1 MSKKDVKLMLSV
13 DFSFQKDYVL
23 ENEHALLRPLMQE
36 DVRHL
41 SVFSMHE
48 PALWEY
54 SLQSAAGIG
63 NLTQYV
69 ETAIAGRAAGHSY
82 PFIIFCKKSKKYAGT
97 TRFYDIDLLNAGCLL
112 GYTWI
117 GKEFQGTGLNR
128 QCKWLLFQFA
138 FDQCQFH
145 RVALRSDVNNLR
157 SIRAMEAIGCVSEGI
172 LREHIVL
179 QDGSWR
185 TSRLFSVLKSEW
197 ERGLKQK
204 LNDRC

>member
-1 MSKKDVKLMLSV
+1 MLSV

-69 ETAIAGRAAGHSY
+69 ETAIAGRTAGHSY

-117 GKEFQGTGLNR
+117 GKEFQRTGLNR
-128 QCKWLLFQFA
+128 QCKELLFRFA
-138 FDQCQFH
+138 FEQCHFH
-145 RVALRSDVNNLR
+145 RVALRADVNNTG
-157 SIRAMEAIGCVSEGI
+157 SIAAMKAIGCVEEGL
-172 LREHIVL
+172 LREHL
-179 QDGSWR
+179 LLADGSFR
-185 TSRLFSVLKSEW
+185 TSILFSVLRSDWEKSVQ
-197 ERGLKQK
+197 QK
-204 LNDRC
+204 LNRL